1 MDELDHLPAVKQ
13 GLWFHGGVS
22 TCHVRIVRHHLLYG
36 SHDVD
41 DPPELAGDHPVD
53 CFYVRYDLPSWHA
66 RRQAWQDGGT
76 ALSLRE
82 AMFIAQRKLG
92 PVIDWND

>member
-1 MDELDHLPAVKQ
+1 MDELDSLPCVKQ

-36 SHDVD
+36 TGDAD
-41 DPPELAGDHPVD
+41 DPPELARDRPAE
-53 CFYVRYDLPSWHA
+53 CYYIRFDLPQGGQLW
-66 RRQAWQDGGT
+66 RDGGV

-82 AMFIAQRKLG
+82 AVFMAERRLG
-92 PVIDWND
+92 PLVSWSD